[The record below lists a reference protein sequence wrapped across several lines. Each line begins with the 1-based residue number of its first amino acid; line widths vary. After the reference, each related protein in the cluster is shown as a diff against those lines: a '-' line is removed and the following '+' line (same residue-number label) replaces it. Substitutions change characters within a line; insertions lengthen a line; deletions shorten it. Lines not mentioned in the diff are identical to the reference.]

1 MLYDPSEF
9 FSLYAWANVYQS
21 RNKPAATQYFPVP
34 KGQDPREVPA
44 VGPPF
49 EIPAIGISYEGFDAT
64 TVRGDYNAFTAG
76 AEAVMHFDDF
86 TLTYLPAATVYTDH
100 DLRSIAGFPQTFDI
114 SIHTYTQELRATSA
128 LDSPLQWIGGLYWKK
143 NIYTHDYVFGPY
155 LGGARVPGED
165 TSYAAYGQLTYSV
178 TEALRLTGGLRVS
191 RDDKTAE
198 DLTSELALLGADA
211 LLEAIEQLEAG
222 TCSWTVQDEAHATYA
237 AKIAKSDVA
246 LLPGLT
252 TRDALRRVR
261 ASTAQAPARLCV
273 GGRCATVLELVRS
286 DATLAPGAVSAARR
300 SLSLGFSDGALEVL
314 FVKPDGRGPMS
325 GVDWARGAR
334 FDEDTT
340 WDGAS

>member
-1 MLYDPSEF
+1 MMRVVFMGTPEFAVPSLRALAEDHQVVRVLTRPDAI
-9 FSLYAWANVYQS
+9 SGRGSSVRPSAVKTAALELGLPVD
-21 RNKPAATQYFPVP
+21 KPATLLDPLPVDAIAADRP
-34 KGQDPREVPA
+34 DLIA
-44 VGPPF
+44 V
-49 EIPAIGISYEGFDAT
+49 
-64 TVRGDYNAFTAG
+64 
-76 AEAVMHFDDF
+76 
-86 TLTYLPAATVYTDH
+86 
-100 DLRSIAGFPQTFDI
+100 
-114 SIHTYTQELRATSA
+114 
-128 LDSPLQWIGGLYWKK
+128 
-143 NIYTHDYVFGPY
+143 
-155 LGGARVPGED
+155 
-165 TSYAAYGQLTYSV
+165 AAYGLILPASV
-178 TEALRLTGGLRVS
+178 LDLPSVECLNVHGSLLPRWRGAAPVQRAILAGDETTGVAIMRMEVWLDTGPYCVTRQTPV
-191 RDDKTAE
+191 DDKTAE

-261 ASTAQAPARLCV
+261 AATAQAPARLCV

-314 FVKPDGRGPMS
+314 LVKPDGRGPMS